1 MMAAVWTRA
10 RAELRHRW
18 RATVLLA
25 VLVGLAGG
33 VVLAAVAG
41 SRRTNSAM
49 DRFLAY
55 SRPLNVHVA
64 GERLDLRAVER
75 LPQVADFDQGAFMAL
90 TPSTPSGA
98 PDPGALGNVAPIVY
112 LRGSSGV
119 TSDRYLVVAGRPP
132 DPDEPLEVVVNQKLA
147 ARRGVGPGG
156 TLRLWAYSPEQVQR
170 PDLMQSG
177 EVFMPAGPALDL
189 TVTAVG
195 RWPQDLQPGTA
206 DEDVVYL
213 GTEFALLTPAF
224 WRIYHDRAGVVG
236 GAVDEAFRLHG
247 DRRDLEAFTT
257 AVRRLPGGR
266 EAVIGVGS
274 DAENAAKEAEQA
286 LHVQAVALLVFA
298 ALTALAALLVVGQ
311 GIARQVQLDADERP
325 TLSALGMTTGQLVAV
340 AMARAAL
347 VGAGGAL
354 LAVALAVL
362 ASPLAPIGLARQA
375 EVNPGWSVDGPVL
388 ALGALAVLVAVL
400 ARAGLT
406 AWWLARRGPAAV
418 GGRDPALRPSALA
431 ERLARAGAAPS
442 AVTGVRQAL
451 EPRGRRA
458 AAPARTALAGV
469 VVAVVAVTAALIF
482 AASLDRLLRSP
493 VLQGWNWDVVV
504 GNYHDEQDIT
514 PKGSLLAGNSLVG
527 GYSAVASA
535 GGRSIRVDGVEVPAV
550 GVEPIRGAVLPRVLR
565 GREARAV
572 DEIALGGVTLRR
584 LGRRVGD
591 TVEVR
596 GAGEP
601 RRMRVVGEAMAPA
614 FYPEAQLGGAVVTLD
629 GLRTLVP
636 GAFANQFLVEY
647 APGADEAAA
656 VASLRRDFGRTVL
669 RSWTPVE
676 LHNLDRVHGLPLLL
690 AALLAV
696 LGAAT
701 LGHLLVSSVRRRRR
715 DLAVLKAI
723 GFVRGQVSATVA
735 WQATTLVAVALLV
748 GLPLGVAAGRWAW
761 LLVTRGLGSPAGPT
775 TPILAVLAVVP
786 ATVLVANLVAA
797 LPARSAAAT
806 RPAVVLRSE

>member
-1 MMAAVWTRA
+1 MMAAVWVRA
-10 RAELRHRW
+10 RAELRRRW

-41 SRRTNSAM
+41 ARRTDLAM

-90 TPSTPSGA
+90 TPSTPSGT
-98 PDPGALGNVAPIVY
+98 PDPGALGNIAPIVY

-119 TSDRYLVVAGRPP
+119 TSDRYLLVAGRPP
-132 DPDEPLEVVVNQKLA
+132 DPDQPLEVVVNQKLA

-170 PDLMQSG
+170 PDLMRPG

-195 RWPQDLQPGTA
+195 RWPQDMQPGTA

-213 GTEFALLTPAF
+213 GTELALFTPAF

-236 GAVDEAFRLHG
+236 GVVDEAFRLHG
-247 DRRDLEAFTT
+247 DRHDLEGFTT

-266 EAVIGVGS
+266 EAVIQVGS
-274 DAENAAKEAEQA
+274 DAENSAKEAEQA

-311 GIARQVQLDADERP
+311 GIARQVELDADERP
-325 TLSALGMTTGQLVAV
+325 TLAALGMTTGQLAAV
-340 AMARAAL
+340 ALARAAL

-362 ASPLAPIGLARQA
+362 ASPLVPIGLARQA
-375 EVNPGWSVDGPVL
+375 EVDPGWSVDGPVL
-388 ALGALAVLVAVL
+388 VLGALAVLVAVL

-406 AWWLARRGPAAV
+406 AWWLVRHGPAAI
-418 GGRDPALRPSALA
+418 GERDPVPRPSVLA
-431 ERLARAGAAPS
+431 ERLARAGARPS

-451 EPRGRRA
+451 EPRRRG
-458 AAPARTALAGV
+458 AAPARTALTG
-469 VVAVVAVTAALIF
+469 VAVAVAAVTAALIF
-482 AASLDRLLRSP
+482 AASLDRLLHSP
-493 VLQGWNWDVVV
+493 ALQGWNWDVVV

-514 PKGSLLAGNSLVG
+514 SKGSLLAGNPLVG
-527 GYSAVASA
+527 GYSAIAAS
-535 GGRSIRVDGVEVPAV
+535 GGRSIRVDGVEAPAV
-550 GVEPIRGAVLPRVLR
+550 GVEPIRGSVLPRVLR

-584 LGRRVGD
+584 LGRRIGD

-596 GAGEP
+596 GTGAP

-614 FYPEAQLGGAVVTLD
+614 FYPEAQLGGAVLTLD
-629 GLRTLVP
+629 GLRALVP
-636 GAFANQFLVEY
+636 DAFPNQFLVEY
-647 APGADEAAA
+647 ASGADTAAA

-669 RSWTPVE
+669 RAWTPVE
-676 LHNLDRVHGLPLLL
+676 LHNLDRVRGLPLLL
-690 AALLAV
+690 ATLLALLG
-696 LGAAT
+696 LAT

-761 LLVTRGLGSPAGPT
+761 LLVSRGLGSPAGPT

-786 ATVLVANLVAA
+786 VTLLVANLVAA
-797 LPARSAAAT
+797 MPARAAAAT